1 MSNETFIH
9 SCLVCEQIFR
19 NKCNVLELYEIEH
32 QMDLTG
38 MKLLQT
44 KIDLLKQNIKT
55 ALLKLNQRVE
65 HTLDMSENI
74 WLIQLQS
81 KLVNH

>member
-1 MSNETFIH
+1 MFEH
-9 SCLVCEQIFR
+9 
-19 NKCNVLELYEIEH
+19 YEIKH
-32 QMDLTG
+32 QIDLTG